1 MFSNIESTLFED
13 VLSRVPERTHLERI
27 PTGKS
32 RFLEETIMLQSRFL
46 TRAGAHLAAAA
57 ALTLAGFTA
66 ASAETK
72 WDMPTPYGDSNF
84 HTQNIAAFADEV
96 KAKTDGS
103 LLIQIHSAGSL
114 FKHPEIKNAV
124 RKGLAP
130 IGEVLVSRLS
140 NEDAVF
146 GVDSVPF
153 LAPSYD
159 QAWKLYQASKPALEE
174 KLAEQGLQLL
184 YAVPWPPQG
193 VYAKMEIVQGDDL
206 KGLKFRAYN
215 AATERLAQ
223 LAGAVPTQVEVPD
236 IPTAFSTGRVEA
248 MITSPSTGANS
259 KAWDFLTH
267 YHDTQA
273 WLPKNMVIVNKGAF
287 DGLDDANKAA
297 VLEAAEL
304 AEKRGWEASK
314 VETKTKTQVLVDNG
328 ITVVQPSQQL
338 IKDLAG
344 IGETMAAEWKDQA
357 GDSGVAV
364 LDAYNN

>member
-1 MFSNIESTLFED
+1 MLH
-13 VLSRVPERTHLERI
+13 SRILN
-27 PTGKS
+27 K
-32 RFLEETIMLQSRFL
+32 
-46 TRAGAHLAAAA
+46 AGVRLATAAVFG
-57 ALTLAGFTA
+57 LAGLAA

-72 WDMPTPYGDSNF
+72 WDMPTPYGDCNF
-84 HTQNIAAFADEV
+84 HTQNISAFADDV

-103 LLIQIHSAGSL
+103 LMITVHSAGSL
-114 FKHPEIKNAV
+114 FKHPEIKNSV

-130 IGEVLVSRLS
+130 IGEVLVSRLA

-159 QAWKLYQASKPALEE
+159 KAWKLYQASKPGLEE
-174 KLAEQGLQLL
+174 KLGEQGLQLL
-184 YAVPWPPQG
+184 FAVPWPPQG
-193 VYAKMEIVQGDDL
+193 IYAKKEVVAGEDL

-236 IPTAFSTGRVEA
+236 IATAFSTGRVEA

-267 YHDTQA
+267 YYDTQA
-273 WLPKNMVIVNKGAF
+273 WLPKNMVIVNKRAF
-287 DGLDDANKAA
+287 DSLSDEEKAA
-297 VLEAAEL
+297 VLQAAEL

-314 VETKTKTQVLVDNG
+314 VETKTKTNVLIENG
-328 ITVVQPSQQL
+328 IKVVQPSTQL
-338 IKDLAG
+338 IEDLAA
-344 IGETMAAEWKDQA
+344 IGETMAAEWQENA
-357 GDSGVAV
+357 GEAGAAV
-364 LDAYNN
+364 LEAYKN

>member
-1 MFSNIESTLFED
+1 
-13 VLSRVPERTHLERI
+13 
-27 PTGKS
+27 
-32 RFLEETIMLQSRFL
+32 MLQSRFL
-46 TRAGAHLAAAA
+46 TRAGLSLAAAA
-57 ALTLAGFTA
+57 ALGLAGIA
-66 ASAETK
+66 AVSAETK

-96 KAKTDGS
+96 KEKTGGS
-103 LLIQIHSAGSL
+103 LVIQIHSAGSL

-159 QAWKLYQASKPALEE
+159 KAWQLYQASKPALEE
-174 KLAEQGLQLL
+174 KLGEQGLQLL

-193 VYAKMEIVQGDDL
+193 IYAKKEVTKGSDL

-259 KAWDFLTH
+259 KAWDFLSH

-287 DGLDDANKAA
+287 DSLSDAEKAA
-297 VLEAAEL
+297 VLEAAAV
-304 AEKRGWEASK
+304 AETRGWEASK
-314 VETKTKTQVLVDNG
+314 VETKTKTEVLVENG
-328 ITVVQPSQQL
+328 ITVVEPSMEL
-338 IKDLAG
+338 IEDLAA
-344 IGETMAAEWKDQA
+344 IGETMSAEWQEQA
-357 GDSGVAV
+357 GETGAV
-364 LDAYNN
+364 VLEAFKN